1 MKTAIAA
8 IMLLSLI
15 GCSKPTPEEAIQRAE
30 QMLAQARTAADTVES
45 ADQLA
50 RVFAPAIEALQVVAD
65 SYPGTPEADRAA
77 FAVAA
82 TYNNESQEFQKAID
96 AYYRYVG
103 TYPEGEKAAVS
114 MFLIGYIYNNQLG
127 NVDSARAAY
136 QRFLEKYPQHE
147 MAVSAQF
154 EMNNLGKSPEELL
167 PPEPVETQPAGKK
180 ATVASARPKK

>member
-1 MKTAIAA
+1 MKTAFAA
-8 IMLLSLI
+8 IVLLALV
-15 GCSKPTPEEAIQRAE
+15 GCSKPTPEEALRRAE
-30 QMLAQARTAADTVES
+30 QQLAQARTAADTVGS

-50 RVFAPAIEALQVVAD
+50 RVFAPGIEAMQGVAD
-65 SYPGTPEADRAA
+65 DYPGTPESERAL

-96 AYYRYVG
+96 AYHRYVQA
-103 TYPEGEKAAVS
+103 YPEGEKAAVS

-136 QRFLEKYPQHE
+136 QRFLEKYPRHE

-154 EMNNLGKSPEELL
+154 ELNNLGKSPEDLL
-167 PPEPVETQPAGKK
+167 PPEPVEEKK